1 MLLILKKPMKTKN
14 REVPGK
20 KKPGT
25 FVGTGKVP
33 GEKNQDLFRGVGDEA
48 RLGKR
53 KTWKASWVL
62 SCRARLHRWG
72 IEDAF
77 GRV

>member
-1 MLLILKKPMKTKN
+1 MKTSN

-33 GEKNQDLFRGVGDEA
+33 GEKKPGTISAG
-48 RLGKR
+48 G
-53 KTWKASWVL
+53 
-62 SCRARLHRWG
+62 G
-72 IEDAF
+72 
-77 GRV
+77 